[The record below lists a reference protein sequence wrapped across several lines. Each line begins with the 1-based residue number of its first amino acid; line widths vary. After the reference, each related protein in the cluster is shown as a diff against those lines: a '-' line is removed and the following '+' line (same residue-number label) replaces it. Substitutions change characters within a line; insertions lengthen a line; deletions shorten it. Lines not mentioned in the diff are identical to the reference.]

1 MKYNGITVLDT
12 KSTLQRKKKRP
23 EPMYL
28 PNHCIKK
35 KKLNKRKKK
44 GVTDNIEHSKAKC
57 LRNVEQTGL

>member
-1 MKYNGITVLDT
+1 
-12 KSTLQRKKKRP
+12 
-23 EPMYL
+23 MYL